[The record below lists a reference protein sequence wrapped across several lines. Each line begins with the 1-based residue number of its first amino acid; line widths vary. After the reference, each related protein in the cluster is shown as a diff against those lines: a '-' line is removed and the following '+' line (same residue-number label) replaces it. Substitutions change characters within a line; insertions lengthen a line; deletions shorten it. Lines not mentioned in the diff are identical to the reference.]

1 MIRLLSSWQTC
12 VCCNKTS
19 LVVTKV
25 CLSCLSH
32 QKYFVMT
39 YFCHDKS
46 VVVVSILLSWQKVCF
61 VATNLCLSQQNYCH
75 DKMIL
80 VVVAAP
86 ASDRCHAI
94 SNSTFQCWPTSACL
108 HSHCFG
114 FLAPIPTPTPHPTNH
129 FSSVSPGF
137 DSWCFFFAGLR
148 RWLWGW
154 RWAERGM
161 SRDIWH
167 FLSVLP
173 FREHS
178 GDAWHFLSALP
189 LREHSGVYE

>member
-1 MIRLLSSWQTC
+1 M
-12 VCCNKTS
+12 
-19 LVVTKV
+19 
-25 CLSCLSH
+25 
-32 QKYFVMT
+32 
-39 YFCHDKS
+39 
-46 VVVVSILLSWQKVCF
+46 VSILLSWQKVCF
-61 VATNLCLSQQNYCH
+61 VATNLCLSQQNYCY

-86 ASDRCHAI
+86 ANDRCHAI

-108 HSHCFG
+108 HSHRFG
-114 FLAPIPTPTPHPTNH
+114 FLAPIPAPTPHPTNH

-137 DSWCFFFAGLR
+137 DSWCFFFAGLW

-154 RWAERGM
+154 WWAERGM

-178 GDAWHFLSALP
+178 G
-189 LREHSGVYE
+189 VYEWRCLTLFISLAAQRTQWSVWVEMLDTFYQPCRSENLAECRESGQSLIGEWCVLMKYWNVAS